1 MTESDDP
8 KRDSDSCS
16 RSSRTRWDKPATGTT
31 VYQRVDVDRLLN
43 TAKTRASIVYTASGS
58 VVRQI
63 GSLFE
68 GSSIAGLS
76 DRQLL
81 ERFTAQQD
89 ATGEAAFAALVT
101 RHGPMVLDVC
111 RQLVGDAHHAEDA
124 FQAVFLVL
132 ARKARSIRDP
142 DLLANWLYGVAL
154 RTARCTKLQ
163 LARRRMQEAA
173 GAMRRSGPGST
184 PVMQQMAEPPE
195 KPVIDRELA
204 EALHNEID
212 RLAGPFRLPIVLC
225 YFEGL
230 TLEEAAQRL
239 RCPPGTVGSRL
250 ARARDKLR
258 RGLTRRGVVLPTAA
272 ITAALAPRSA
282 SASITSFLC
291 DVTTRAAMSFTAE
304 SSTSGARSA
313 SATAVAHEVL
323 RSMLVT
329 KLKLV
334 ALAFLLVGAVAGLVA
349 QVRGHQAGQPDLQ
362 ERQAGKPDLHPVA
375 ARADDADAKPG
386 SGRMFVVGR
395 VFDPQGKPVPGA
407 SVMVYARSMI
417 FRPGTS
423 AERLYPKELGRA
435 SSDVT
440 GRFRVD
446 VPRTSSSRH
455 DGFGAVA
462 LAPGFGVAWIDLDPD
477 DDQPPADI
485 TLRPEQVIHG
495 RLFDL
500 QGQPALDV
508 KLSVA
513 AIRRVLPTASNLPF
527 ENFEGPAFAWTHPD
541 DLPGWPRPA
550 ITGADGRFILHGV
563 GPGLRVYLS
572 MVDPRFASEVIEI
585 NTDAASAAQQLSSRY
600 NPSGP
605 SPVA

>member
-1 MTESDDP
+1 M
-8 KRDSDSCS
+8 
-16 RSSRTRWDKPATGTT
+16 
-31 VYQRVDVDRLLN
+31 
-43 TAKTRASIVYTASGS
+43 YTASGS

-68 GSSIAGLS
+68 GVSIAGLS

-81 ERFTAQQD
+81 ERFTTQQD
-89 ATGEAAFAALVT
+89 AAGEAAFAALVT

-111 RQLVGDAHHAEDA
+111 RQLVGDVHHAEDA

-132 ARKARSIRDP
+132 ARRARSIRDP

-184 PVMQQMAEPPE
+184 PVMQPMAEPPE
-195 KPVIDRELA
+195 KPVIDREHA

-212 RLAGPFRLPIVLC
+212 RLPRPFRLPVVLC

-230 TLEEAAQRL
+230 TLEEAARRL

-272 ITAALAPRSA
+272 IAAALAPRSG

-291 DVTTRAAMSFTAE
+291 GVTTRAALSFTAG
-304 SSTSGARSA
+304 SSTAGARSA

-349 QVRGHQAGQPDLQ
+349 QVPGHQAGQPDLP
-362 ERQAGKPDLHPVA
+362 ERQAGRPDLHPVA
-375 ARADDADAKPG
+375 AKADDADAKPG
-386 SGRMFVVGR
+386 PGRMFVVGR
-395 VFDPQGKPVPGA
+395 VLDPQGKPVPGA

-417 FRPGTS
+417 FRP
-423 AERLYPKELGRA
+423 ADVGRA
-435 SSDVT
+435 IVREAARPGLQRRLGPVP
-440 GRFRVD
+440 GR
-446 VPRTSSSRH
+446 
-455 DGFGAVA
+455 
-462 LAPGFGVAWIDLDPD
+462 
-477 DDQPPADI
+477 
-485 TLRPEQVIHG
+485 
-495 RLFDL
+495 
-500 QGQPALDV
+500 
-508 KLSVA
+508 
-513 AIRRVLPTASNLPF
+513 
-527 ENFEGPAFAWTHPD
+527 
-541 DLPGWPRPA
+541 RPA
-550 ITGADGRFILHGV
+550 HLV
-563 GPGLRVYLS
+563 V
-572 MVDPRFASEVIEI
+572 AS
-585 NTDAASAAQQLSSRY
+585 
-600 NPSGP
+600 
-605 SPVA
+605 